1 MEPQMVRRFAVMAA
15 IISVIV
21 APIARSE
28 NKAPDPS
35 GITAAQL
42 RSFLTFIASDELEGR
57 NTPSNGLNTAARY
70 ITSNL
75 MRWGVKPAGDNGS
88 YYQKIE
94 LVHGQTQV
102 KQCKADLNGRPFV

>member
-1 MEPQMVRRFAVMAA
+1 MVRKFAAAAA
-15 IISVIV
+15 IFLISI
-21 APIARSE
+21 APIAHSE
-28 NKAPDPS
+28 AKSPDPN
-35 GITAAQL
+35 GITELQL

-75 MRWGVKPAGDNGS
+75 MRWGVKPAGDKGS
-88 YYQKIE
+88 YFQKIE

-102 KQCKADLNGRPFV
+102 K